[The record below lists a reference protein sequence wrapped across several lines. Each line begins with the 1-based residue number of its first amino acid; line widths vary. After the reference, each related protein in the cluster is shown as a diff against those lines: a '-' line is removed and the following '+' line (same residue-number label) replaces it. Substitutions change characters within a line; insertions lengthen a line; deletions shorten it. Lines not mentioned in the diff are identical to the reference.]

1 MPDFGKLNFSVSFNP
16 TSGFP
21 LDARY
26 TFDSLTAAQEAAAS
40 AVPIGSSDGVY
51 YYGENIV
58 VVEDNVATLY
68 LIQPDGTLSALGASE
83 DITQLTS
90 QVTQLQSDLTDLEG
104 VVDGKEDVSNKVTS
118 LSASSTNTQ
127 YPSAKVVYDQLALR
141 LTDAPS
147 DGKQYARSDGE
158 WSEVVITTPDLQAVL
173 NEGGTASTGNIEL
186 TNANALIAVGAADL
200 TEVGSGSL
208 RLLHNTA
215 DVFKVAVSDTGEL
228 EVTGADGSNGIF
240 NDWLENDVTG
250 NTATLDGTVL
260 TKAHVG
266 LSNVTNES
274 KATMFTN
281 PTFTGTVT
289 VPTPTAA
296 TAAANKQYV
305 DDAIGD
311 IPTANL
317 QAVLDA
323 GNTANSD
330 LRLTGNSI
338 LSVEG
343 SNGVIQIYDG
353 TFMIVPADAQS
364 EETFFAISGASGT
377 VEGSEG
383 IKNAFNKWLENSVSG
398 TTAIL
403 AGTTLT
409 KSHVGLG
416 NVTNES
422 KTTMFTNPTFTGTV
436 TVPTPTAATAAANKS
451 YVDTAISSIP
461 DPTLNDV
468 VTAGNTITSGTLTT
482 TLSAGTLSFNDTD
495 SSNSFSINVA
505 TPAVT
510 GSDEM
515 KSVFTEWLGVG
526 LVYRY
531 SAA

>member
-51 YYGENIV
+51 FYGENVV
-58 VVEDNVATLY
+58 VVEDDVATLY

-83 DITQLTS
+83 DISQLTS
-90 QVTQLQSDLTDLEG
+90 QLTQLQSDLSDLEE
-104 VVDGKEDVSNKVTS
+104 VVDGKEDVTNKVTS

-147 DGKQYARSDGE
+147 DGKQYARSNGA

-173 NEGGTASTGNIEL
+173 DEGSTATGHIEL
-186 TNANALIAVGAADL
+186 TASNSFVQVGSDDAAEVGA
-200 TEVGSGSL
+200 GSFT
-208 RLLHNTA
+208 LLHEA
-215 DVFKVAVSDTGEL
+215 EPVFGVSLSEAGAL
-228 EVTGADGSNGIF
+228 EVTGDDASKTAV
-240 NDWLENDVTG
+240 NDWLGNDVTG
-250 NTATLDGTVL
+250 NTAKLDGVTL

-266 LSNVTNES
+266 LGNVTNES

-311 IPTANL
+311 IPTPTL
-317 QAVLDA
+317 QTVLEE
-323 GNTANSD
+323 GHTATSD
-330 LRLTGNSI
+330 LALQDGAI

-343 SNGVIQIYDG
+343 TTGAIQLYNDTFVI
-353 TFMIVPADAQS
+353 MPS
-364 EETFFAISGASGT
+364 EEGDPFFQINGASSK
-377 VEGSEG
+377 VSGSEG
-383 IKNAFNKWLENSVSG
+383 VKDAFNEWLENSVSG

-409 KSHVGLG
+409 KAHVGLG

-422 KTTMFTNPTFTGTV
+422 KATMFTNPTFTGTV

-468 VTAGNTITSGTLTT
+468 VTAGDTITSGTLTT
-482 TLSAGTLSFNDTD
+482 TLSAGNLSFSDTD

-515 KSVFTEWLGVG
+515 KAAFTEWLGVG

>member
-51 YYGENIV
+51 FYGENVV
-58 VVEDNVATLY
+58 VVEDEVATLY

-83 DITQLTS
+83 DISQLTS
-90 QVTQLQSDLTDLEG
+90 QVTQIQENLTTLG
-104 VVDGKEDVSNKVTS
+104 STVDGKEDITNKVTS
-118 LSASSTNTQ
+118 LSASSTDTQ

-147 DGKQYARSDGE
+147 DGKQYARSDGD

-186 TNANALIAVGAADL
+186 TGASAFLAVGSTDVAKVG
-200 TEVGSGSL
+200 VGSFS
-208 RLLHNTA
+208 LLHDSAPIFTA
-215 DVFKVAVSDTGEL
+215 AVSDTGEL

-240 NDWLENDVTG
+240 NDWLQNDVTG

-311 IPTANL
+311 IP
-317 QAVLDA
+317 
-323 GNTANSD
+323 
-330 LRLTGNSI
+330 
-338 LSVEG
+338 
-343 SNGVIQIYDG
+343 
-353 TFMIVPADAQS
+353 
-364 EETFFAISGASGT
+364 
-377 VEGSEG
+377 
-383 IKNAFNKWLENSVSG
+383 
-398 TTAIL
+398 
-403 AGTTLT
+403 
-409 KSHVGLG
+409 
-416 NVTNES
+416 
-422 KTTMFTNPTFTGTV
+422 
-436 TVPTPTAATAAANKS
+436 
-451 YVDTAISSIP
+451 

-482 TLSAGTLSFNDTD
+482 TLSAGALSFNDTD

-505 TPAVT
+505 TPAVA